1 MQYNSLKL
9 YYDFKIIHSFLNSL
23 FSMRRGI
30 FLMLIGYISQTV
42 NNVRVDSKLVKTA
55 NKQSHSAHMNIPK
68 TNEF

>member
-1 MQYNSLKL
+1 
-9 YYDFKIIHSFLNSL
+9 
-23 FSMRRGI
+23 MRRGI
-30 FLMLIGYISQTV
+30 FSMLIGYISQTV